1 MDGQNFNNDQVVETQ
16 TPVEESTNYQDN
28 TTAYEAPVQT
38 AEAKPA
44 TPALSIVGLVL
55 GIISI
60 LCMCCGW
67 VGILFGI
74 GGIVCAIFGNKQE
87 KTGIGKAAL
96 ICSIVGLVLSAII
109 WILALVGVGAMSS
122 LVEDSY
128 TYY

>member
-16 TPVEESTNYQDN
+16 APVEETTNYQDN
-28 TTAYEAPVQT
+28 TATYAASAQP

-74 GGIVCAIFGNKQE
+74 GGIVCAVFGNKQT
-87 KTGIGKAAL
+87 KTGIGKAAM

-109 WILALVGVGAMSS
+109 WILALVGVGLMGMADS
-122 LVEDSY
+122 SY